1 MWQMKVSFL
10 NGRHIV
16 EGEYFIPERLWGDHK
31 SYLKKAHRTVLLLD
45 CPFVAHLDLTTYPDD
60 CL

>member
-1 MWQMKVSFL
+1 MRQMKVSFL

-16 EGEYFIPERLWGDHK
+16 KGGYFISERLWGDHK
-31 SYLKKAHRTVLLLD
+31 SYILKAYRTVLLLD
-45 CPFVAHLDLTTYPDD
+45 CPFVAHFASTTYPDD